1 MSKRCVVFGL
11 VATMVAGMFLT
22 SSLVAAKAITIAVS
36 VPRLSNPFFGR
47 AVKVVQEA
55 AKQQG
60 VEVIVL
66 DAGDDSAKQL
76 ADIETMIIRKV
87 DGVILAPN
95 DQEALVP
102 GVEKLAK
109 AKIPVVTVDRQVA
122 RGDYLAHVGGNNVA
136 GAKIAASFIADK
148 LNGQGTVVELLG
160 QPGSSPALQ
169 RAKGFEEVMS
179 KYPGIKLIVQPAN
192 FRRSDAVTVLE
203 NILQANPNIDAIF
216 THNEEMG
223 LGAIQ
228 VLKSRGF
235 KPGQVIVVAFDTHK
249 ETLQAIEDGWLQGN
263 IEQFPD
269 QQFRTGLKILLNYIK
284 AGVKPPQRDNYLTPL
299 LITKENI
306 TQSEKYG
313 E

>member
-1 MSKRCVVFGL
+1 MSKKHVIL
-11 VATMVAGMFLT
+11 ALTLAMIASMFVLSGGVT
-22 SSLVAAKAITIAVS
+22 AKTITIAIS

-55 AKQQG
+55 AKREG
-60 VEVIVL
+60 VKLIVL
-66 DAGDDSAKQL
+66 DAGDNSAKQL
-76 ADIETMIIRKV
+76 TDLETMIIRKV
-87 DGVILAPN
+87 DGVLMAPN

-102 GVEKLAK
+102 GVEKLVK
-109 AKIPVVTVDRQVA
+109 AKIPVVTVDRRVSK
-122 RGDYLAHVGGNNVA
+122 GDYLAHVGGNNVA
-136 GAKIAASFIADK
+136 GAATAAKFIVDK
-148 LNGQGTVVELLG
+148 LNGEGTVVQLLG
-160 QPGSSPALQ
+160 TPGSSPALQ
-169 RAKGFEEVMS
+169 RAKGFDEVMS
-179 KYPGIKLIVQPAN
+179 KYPKIKLITQPAN
-192 FRRSDAVTVLE
+192 FRRSDAVTVME

-228 VLKSRGF
+228 VLKSRNF
-235 KPGQVIVVAFDTHK
+235 KPGQVTVVAFDTHA
-249 ETLQAIEDGWLQGN
+249 ETLKAVEDGWLQGN

-284 AGVKPPQRDNYLTPL
+284 NGTKPSQKDNYLTPL
-299 LITKENI
+299 LITKDNI